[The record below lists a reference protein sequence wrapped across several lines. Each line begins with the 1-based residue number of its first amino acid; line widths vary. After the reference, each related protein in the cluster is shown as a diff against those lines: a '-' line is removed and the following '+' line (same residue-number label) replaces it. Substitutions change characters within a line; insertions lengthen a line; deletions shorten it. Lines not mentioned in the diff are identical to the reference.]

1 MQITRVTVYQV
12 DLPLPGKPYYLSGGR
27 VFETLDSTVVAI
39 EADGGVTGWG
49 ESCPFGT
56 TYLPAHALGVRAGI
70 AELAPHLIGADP
82 TRPERVNE
90 AMDAAL
96 PGHLDAKSALDL
108 ACWDAFGK
116 ATGRPVCD
124 LMGGRVAGPVDL
136 ASSVSTGSAEEIV
149 ETIDGFRRQGYRIH
163 SVKVGADIESDI
175 ARIGAVIAA
184 RQAGEEYYIDANGYW
199 TPGAAI
205 AVLAGFEGAD
215 VIVEQPCANL
225 RECLSLRRRLR
236 LPLMLDEI
244 VTDTQDLL
252 RIIEADAAD
261 AVNIKIGRVGG
272 LTKARLL
279 RDIAAAAG
287 LRLSIQ
293 ETGGADIAFAA
304 TCHLAQ
310 STPARVR
317 HSLWDCR
324 DLAAITIADGAPEA
338 TDGAAEAAAT
348 PGLGVTPRLE
358 TLGDPVAVYG

>member
-1 MQITRVTVYQV
+1 MQITRVTVYQI

-39 EADGGVTGWG
+39 ETDGGIAGWG

-90 AMDAAL
+90 LMDAML

-108 ACWDAFGK
+108 ACWDAFGN
-116 ATGRPVCD
+116 AANRPVCD
-124 LMGGRVAGPVDL
+124 LMGGRVAGAVDL
-136 ASSVSTGSAEEIV
+136 ASSVSTGSAEEMI
-149 ETIDGFRRQGYRIH
+149 ETIDGFRRQGYRVH
-163 SVKVGADIESDI
+163 SVKVGADTESDI
-175 ARIGAVIAA
+175 ARIRAVLAA
-184 RQAGEEYYIDANGYW
+184 RQAGEEYYLDANGYW
-199 TPGAAI
+199 TPGAAL
-205 AVLAGFEGAD
+205 AVLNQFSDAD
-215 VIVEQPCANL
+215 VTVEQPCANL
-225 RECLSLRRRLR
+225 RECLSLRQRLR
-236 LPLMLDEI
+236 LPMMLDEI
-244 VTDTQDLL
+244 VTDAQDLL
-252 RIIEADAAD
+252 DVIAADAAD
-261 AVNIKIGRVGG
+261 AINIKIGRVGG
-272 LTKARLL
+272 LTRSRLL
-279 RDIAAAAG
+279 RDIAAATG

-324 DLAAITIADGAPEA
+324 ELAAVTIADGAPVIANGAAQA
-338 TDGAAEAAAT
+338 TDA
-348 PGLGVTPRLE
+348 PGLGITPRLDV
-358 TLGDPVAVYG
+358 LGEPVATYP